1 MANEELNLKTF
12 LYLYFS
18 EISKEQDDEV
28 SEEPA
33 GLTQLVGKTLF

>member
-1 MANEELNLKTF
+1 MNEELNLKKLLF
-12 LYLYFS
+12 SLIS

-28 SEEPA
+28 SEEPT